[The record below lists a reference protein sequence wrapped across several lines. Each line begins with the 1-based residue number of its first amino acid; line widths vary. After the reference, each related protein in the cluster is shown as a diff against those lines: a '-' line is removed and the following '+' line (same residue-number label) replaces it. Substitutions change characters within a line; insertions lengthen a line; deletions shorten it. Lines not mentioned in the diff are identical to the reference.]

1 MLSFNK
7 STQEIYVIE
16 LRVAI
21 SVGTTFMGFLFR
33 EVEEEESLLAVNK
46 TVIKEAQ
53 RPVEKELPEE
63 EAKLREQK
71 CF

>member
-1 MLSFNK
+1 
-7 STQEIYVIE
+7 
-16 LRVAI
+16 
-21 SVGTTFMGFLFR
+21 MGFLFR